1 MRGFPKKYNSQKSTF
16 FESGKRD
23 YFQFFNKIKVLNRC
37 KSDFAIFSSFTGL
50 NLKNFNSVLNLSRGI
65 KMVCFT

>member
-23 YFQFFNKIKVLNRC
+23 YFQFFNKINVLKRC
-37 KSDFAIFSSFTGL
+37 KSDFAIFSSFTVPRSTEAEFKEFEQR
-50 NLKNFNSVLNLSRGI
+50 LKFKPRL
-65 KMVCFT
+65 